1 VSDGAEGSS
10 WLVSLVDMAFKAGN
24 AVQAAL
30 LPPVFSSA

>member
-1 VSDGAEGSS
+1 
-10 WLVSLVDMAFKAGN
+10 LVSLVDMAFKADS